1 MTDADIQK
9 ELDKICKGYA
19 KDLKERW
26 EFQQTDEY
34 EELEDIYEDE
44 RTLYYLL
51 DDILDL
57 EFTCTAD
64 RSYISAEFALG
75 IGGPNIYVDTRRGV
89 VKGGWG
95 NARSEYYI
103 DDEVKDWLDDYFYDM
118 WNMGR

>member
-26 EFQQTDEY
+26 EFHQTDEY

-103 DDEVKDWLDDYFYDM
+103 DDEVKDWLDDYFDDM